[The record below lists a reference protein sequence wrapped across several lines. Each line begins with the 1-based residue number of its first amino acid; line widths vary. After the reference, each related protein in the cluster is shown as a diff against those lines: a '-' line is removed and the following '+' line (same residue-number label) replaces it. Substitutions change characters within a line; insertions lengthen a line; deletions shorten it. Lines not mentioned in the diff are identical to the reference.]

1 MFLGE
6 KNFIEGNRILGV
18 GVFGYYLDC
27 LFVFLYMFRIICS
40 IYVVYFKIKYCS
52 GLVVLNFVLKNL
64 WVFFK

>member
-1 MFLGE
+1 MFLG
-6 KNFIEGNRILGV
+6 KNFIEGDRILVV

-27 LFVFLYMFRIICS
+27 LFVFSYMFRIICI

-52 GLVVLNFVLKNL
+52 GLVVVNFVLKNL